1 MPSTVYQFDSNQFL
15 STCWTICE
23 SSAGTIPVDPD
34 NSVFRGAETGEGI
47 VGIFPK
53 GLTEDMVS
61 WCFTFKIYLAVPWFY
76 WFLKCL
82 QQEKFQNTKVS
93 QAPCD
98 GTGAARTAWRH
109 KQWQLNVRKKG
120 FTLRVARPWS
130 PQSSWFFH
138 PSAHSNYTSPGSALG
153 RRLGY
158 PFLALSEY
166 TFSLLPLAQN
176 PWRQRS
182 AAVCSEFV

>member
-34 NSVFRGAETGEGI
+34 NSVFRGAERGEGI

-61 WCFTFKIYLAVPWFY
+61 WFFTFKTYLAVPWFY

-98 GTGAARTAWRH
+98 GTGAASTAWRH
-109 KQWQLNVRKKG
+109 KQWQLNIRNKRIHSG
-120 FTLRVARPWS
+120 GGQTLKPTELMV
-130 PQSSWFFH
+130 F
-138 PSAHSNYTSPGSALG
+138 PSFSALKLHKPWICFG
-153 RRLGY
+153 QKAG
-158 PFLALSEY
+158 
-166 TFSLLPLAQN
+166 LPL
-176 PWRQRS
+176 P
-182 AAVCSEFV
+182 CS